1 MGPAYGDLWGVD
13 YLSKCGRGGCCL
25 REGLSLC
32 KAAYMRSEI
41 VTFQKQIYIYY
52 VKNVYVY
59 KFQAET

>member
-1 MGPAYGDLWGVD
+1 
-13 YLSKCGRGGCCL
+13 
-25 REGLSLC
+25 
-32 KAAYMRSEI
+32 MRSEI